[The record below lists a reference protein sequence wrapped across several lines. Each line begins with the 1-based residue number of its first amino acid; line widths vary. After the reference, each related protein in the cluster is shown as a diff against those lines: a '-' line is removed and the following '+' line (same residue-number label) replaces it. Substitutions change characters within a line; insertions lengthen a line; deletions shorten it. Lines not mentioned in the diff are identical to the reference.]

1 MPPIESPAVTAEQ
14 RAAIRADL
22 EEALL
27 REAMA
32 HGADRIRRAEVARTF
47 VLRGVSR
54 STAFAWIADMIDSGR
69 LGQAIAQEIGRS
81 IEVAAIEAGGSTSDA
96 AARIAARSLPTA
108 PSVAEAL
115 ASSCRSVNIIAEMA
129 AAIAD
134 VKAVRAMAF
143 TAEGK
148 VRNAKLVLNAA
159 EAMRR
164 NLETAVRLQ
173 QAMFS
178 LGKVEQFNQAIV
190 EEIAKESPDLAYR
203 LVHRLSAITTEWGG

>member
-1 MPPIESPAVTAEQ
+1 MTAEQ
-14 RAAIRADL
+14 RAANRADL

-27 REAMA
+27 REAMTR
-32 HGADRIRRAEVARTF
+32 GADRIRRAEVARTF

-69 LGQAIAQEIGRS
+69 LGQAIAKEISRS
-81 IEVAAIEAGGSTSDA
+81 MEVVATEGGGSTSKA
-96 AARIAARSLPTA
+96 TSTIAAHYLPKA
-108 PSVAEAL
+108 PSVVDAL
-115 ASSCRSVNIIAEMA
+115 ASSHKPMNIIAEMT

-134 VKAVRAMAF
+134 VKAVRATAF
-143 TAEGK
+143 NEEGK

-173 QAMFS
+173 QAMFE
-178 LGKVEQFNQAIV
+178 LGKIDQFNKAIV
-190 EEIAKESPDLAYR
+190 AEIAKESPDLAHRVVQR
-203 LVHRLSAITTEWGG
+203 LTALTTEWGG